1 MPLRFLYQPMTVCVC
16 FVLVSGLLCHREVRA
31 DQVIADDLIVQGSAC
46 IGIDCV
52 ANEDFGFDTIR
63 LKENNLRIKFDDT
76 STSAGLPSNDWQLT
90 ANDSVSGGANKF
102 SIDDVTGS
110 KTPFTVTAGAPT
122 NSFFMDSS
130 GRIGLRTATPALDL
144 QISTGNTPAVR
155 LEQTNGSGFTA
166 QSWDVGGNESN
177 FFVRDLTGG
186 SRLPFRIRPGAPT
199 SSLDISAAGNV
210 GVGTSSPTSPLHVVR
225 AAATSTAE
233 VLAQFVVSD
242 DAVGKMEI
250 SNVSSTDN
258 IFHPRIRGATASQAV
273 PITIEGT
280 ITDDVGGNP
289 VVSFAGTKS
298 GGGSIVNRP
307 LLVIR
312 NNVTTKAYVAANGD
326 MFATSF
332 NPTSTRTMKDRIVD
346 LDAQKAQAAIRQLTP
361 VEYVYKDDA
370 SGEPRLGF
378 IAEDVPDIVANADRK
393 TVPIMD
399 VVALV
404 TKVVKDQQQQIEDQQ
419 KVIGKQQQAIDVL
432 LQRLDAL
439 EAQKAS
445 K

>member
-1 MPLRFLYQPMTVCVC
+1 
-16 FVLVSGLLCHREVRA
+16 
-31 DQVIADDLIVQGSAC
+31 
-46 IGIDCV
+46 
-52 ANEDFGFDTIR
+52 
-63 LKENNLRIKFDDT
+63 
-76 STSAGLPSNDWQLT
+76 
-90 ANDSVSGGANKF
+90 
-102 SIDDVTGS
+102 
-110 KTPFTVTAGAPT
+110 
-122 NSFFMDSS
+122 
-130 GRIGLRTATPALDL
+130 
-144 QISTGNTPAVR
+144 
-155 LEQTNGSGFTA
+155 
-166 QSWDVGGNESN
+166 
-177 FFVRDLTGG
+177 
-186 SRLPFRIRPGAPT
+186 
-199 SSLDISAAGNV
+199 
-210 GVGTSSPTSPLHVVR
+210 
-225 AAATSTAE
+225 
-233 VLAQFVVSD
+233 
-242 DAVGKMEI
+242 MEI

-419 KVIGKQQQAIDVL
+419 KVIGKQQQAIDAL

-439 EAQKAS
+439 EGQKAS

>member
-1 MPLRFLYQPMTVCVC
+1 MSSRFLFPRRFLWT
-16 FVLVSGLLCHREVRA
+16 LVIAASASVENRLAYA
-31 DQVIADDLIVQGSAC
+31 DQVIADDLIVQGSGC
-46 IGIDCV
+46 FGFDC
-52 ANEDFGFDTIR
+52 ANNEDFGFDTLR

-76 STSAGLPSNDWQLT
+76 SVSAGIPNNDWQLT
-90 ANDSVSGGANKF
+90 INDTNSGGANKF
-102 SIDDVTGS
+102 SIDDITGA

-130 GRIGLRTATPALDL
+130 GHIGLRTATPALDL

-155 LEQTNGSGFTA
+155 LEQNSGSGFTA
-166 QSWDVGGNESN
+166 QSWDLGGNEAN
-177 FFVRDLTGG
+177 FFIRDVTGG

-199 SSLDISAAGNV
+199 SALDISSTGNV
-210 GVGTSSPTSPLHVVR
+210 GVGTSSPTSPIHVVR
-225 AAATSTAE
+225 AAASSTAE
-233 VLAQFVVSD
+233 VLAQFAVSD

-250 SNVSSTDN
+250 SNVSATDN

-280 ITDDVGGNP
+280 ITDDIGGNP

-346 LDAQKAQAAIRQLTP
+346 LDAGKAQAAIRQLTP
-361 VEYVYKDDA
+361 VEYVYKDD
-370 SGEPRLGF
+370 STGEPRLGF

-419 KVIGKQQQAIDVL
+419 KLIGKQQQAIDAL

-439 EAQKAS
+439 EGQKAS